1 MSDWLL
7 VRPAVPADADALVA
21 LGRDVASEEELWLTY
36 DRSRGDERRNL
47 RGVRRDP
54 NVAIFVAALNGTT
67 AGAGAVIAVGRLSI
81 ARDHHP
87 YSRHVAEVGLMVDAD
102 QRRRGIGS
110 ALMDEAMRW
119 ARASGI
125 TKVELEV
132 FPHNAPAISLYRK
145 LGFEEEGR
153 RRRRY
158 LIGGDHVDAV
168 LMAIRLD

>member
-1 MSDWLL
+1 MNDWLL

-54 NVAIFVAALNGTT
+54 NVAIFVAET
-67 AGAGAVIAVGRLSI
+67 AAGIVGRLSI
-81 ARDHHP
+81 ARDRHP
-87 YSRHVAEVGLMVDAD
+87 YSRHVAEVGLMVDAG

-110 ALMDEAMRW
+110 ALMEEAMKW
-119 ARASGI
+119 AKASGI

-132 FPHNAPAISLYRK
+132 FPHNAPAIALYRK

-158 LIGGDHVDAV
+158 LIGGHHVDAV
-168 LMAIRLD
+168 LMAIQLD

>member
-1 MSDWLL
+1 MNDGLL

-21 LGRDVASEEELWLTY
+21 LGRAVASEEELWLTY

-54 NVAIFVAALNGTT
+54 NVAIFVAETP
-67 AGAGAVIAVGRLSI
+67 AGVVGRLSI
-81 ARDHHP
+81 ARVHHP
-87 YSRHVAEVGLMVDAD
+87 YSRHVAEVGLMVAAD

-110 ALMDEAMRW
+110 ALMEEALGW

-125 TKVELEV
+125 TIVELEV
-132 FPHNAPAISLYRK
+132 FPHNAPAIALYRK

-158 LIGGDHVDAV
+158 LIGGHHVDAV
-168 LMAIRLD
+168 WMAIQLD